1 MLLNLEKM
9 YVEFLSVFSGGG
21 YRGYE
26 LNKQAIDDK
35 L

>member
-1 MLLNLEKM
+1 MLFNLEKM
-9 YVEFLSVFSGGG
+9 YVEFLSVFSRGGG
-21 YRGYE
+21 GYE

>member
-9 YVEFLSVFSGGG
+9 YVEFLSVFSRG
-21 YRGYE
+21 YRGDE